1 MRADDLLN
9 ELSYKKN
16 IGAME
21 TYKFYSVATPEQKY
35 ELKRLI
41 AEKNFKEAWQLIK
54 QVTGVE
60 LQDLGT
66 ESIITDYDR
75 AVMEGGHSIEEPIT
89 RSALR
94 RAIFLAEEE
103 KKLVIFDIDDTLV
116 HTQTKV
122 HVINN
127 DTVVKSLNSHEFT
140 HYKLKPNEHFDFG
153 DFRDAREFFANAKPI
168 IPMINQLKQDIA
180 TGNKVVMVTAR
191 ADFNDRELFLD
202 TFRKYGINM
211 KKVHVYRAGNLKDGS
226 TEDRKKRI
234 IGSLLSAEEYSKAIM
249 YDDALPNLDSFISLK
264 QEFPNTKFYAWHV
277 SLDGVAS
284 EYHRTDETSRGEH
297 EGQQGVAEAIDFGKV
312 PPSTLWEEQEED
324 LRRELLKQPIL
335 FENTT
340 DFIDLKTFLD
350 QFKSNNIKIGRSYV
364 YTSVASIPIGHIM
377 SLAYFNTPHKLVGI
391 KNNRVFFEVNGKI
404 KQYPESGDITGDSL
418 KHIFM
423 FPSAE
428 DFSKFQMLLNL
439 KFSEWN
445 VNSKVLDNI
454 EKEGVAE
461 DELEEDWKSTAASL
475 AAAAGIAGAGY
486 GGMAAKQSVGNY
498 FKEPIPTT
506 QQVKA
511 FTPKIDTTT
520 LQAKK
525 QEQPH
530 VKQPEVKPQVKKSQD
545 VKPITS
551 NPLEAKLLSVA
562 KENGLKG
569 TELAAFM
576 AQCAHETLDFKRM
589 VEFGGKLDF
598 KKYDPKHAP
607 KKAKVLGNK
616 HAGDGERYKG
626 RGFIQLTGRYNYKKA
641 GEELGLP
648 LEQKPQLLEDPEIA
662 AKVAVWFWK
671 HRVQPNVDNFHDV
684 VDVTKYINPAMR
696 GLKDRKEN
704 FNEYMSAAQQQGRS
718 V

>member
-9 ELSYKKN
+9 ELSYKQN

-41 AEKNFKEAWQLIK
+41 AEKNFKEAWHLIK

-60 LQDLGT
+60 LQDLGN
-66 ESIITDYDR
+66 ESITDYEK
-75 AVMEGGHSIEEPIT
+75 AVMEGGHSLEEPV
-89 RSALR
+89 RQSALR
-94 RAIFLAEEE
+94 EAVELAELTGWKLSQPQPKKKEQSKPNTILYKKDTRSELQKMKDSGNKNWFRIKEE
-103 KKLVIFDIDDTLV
+103 STPGIDESTDDQHKLVIFDIDDTLV

-122 HVINN
+122 HVVK
-127 DTVVKSLNSHEFT
+127 DGTVVKSLNSHEFT
-140 HYKLKPNEHFDFG
+140 HYKLKPNEYFDFG

-168 IPMINQLKQDIA
+168 IPMINQLKRDIN

-211 KKVHVYRAGNLKDGS
+211 RKVHVYRAGNLKDGS

-234 IGSLLSAEEYSKAIM
+234 IGSLLSAEDYSKAIM

-264 QEFPNTKFYAWHV
+264 QDFPSTKFYAWHV

-284 EYHRTDETSRGEH
+284 EYHRTDEQR
-297 EGQQGVAEAIDFGKV
+297 
-312 PPSTLWEEQEED
+312 
-324 LRRELLKQPIL
+324 
-335 FENTT
+335 
-340 DFIDLKTFLD
+340 
-350 QFKSNNIKIGRSYV
+350 
-364 YTSVASIPIGHIM
+364 
-377 SLAYFNTPHKLVGI
+377 
-391 KNNRVFFEVNGKI
+391 
-404 KQYPESGDITGDSL
+404 
-418 KHIFM
+418 
-423 FPSAE
+423 
-428 DFSKFQMLLNL
+428 
-439 KFSEWN
+439 
-445 VNSKVLDNI
+445 
-454 EKEGVAE
+454 VAE

-486 GGMAAKQSVGNY
+486 GGMAAKQSIGNY
-498 FKEPIPTT
+498 FKEPVPAT

-525 QEQPH
+525 QEQPK
-530 VKQPEVKPQVKKSQD
+530 VKSPQAKPIPKKAE
-545 VKPITS
+545 VKPITN
-551 NPLEAKLLSVA
+551 NPLESKLLAIA
-562 KENGLKG
+562 KQSGLAG

-598 KKYDPKHAP
+598 RKYDPKHAP
-607 KKAKVLGNK
+607 KKAKALGNK
-616 HAGDGERYKG
+616 QVGDGERYKG

-648 LEQKPQLLEDPEIA
+648 LEQKPQLVEDPEIA

-696 GLKDRKEN
+696 GLKDRSEN
-704 FNEYMSAAQQQGRS
+704 FKQYMSAADQPGKQ